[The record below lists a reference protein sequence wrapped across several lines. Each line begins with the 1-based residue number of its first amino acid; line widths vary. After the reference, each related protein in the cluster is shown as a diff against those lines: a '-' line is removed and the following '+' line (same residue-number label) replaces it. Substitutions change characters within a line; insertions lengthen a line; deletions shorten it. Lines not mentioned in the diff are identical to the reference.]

1 MAFQKDSRLNQLFYR
16 YWNMKKHMG
25 LIFAIT
31 FFLFAALQYNDPDPW
46 VWICVYGFVAIASLL
61 QWMGKIS
68 DKILLLLTVGFFA
81 ATLSYGPEIITWAQK
96 GFPNI
101 AGEMKTES
109 PHIELVR
116 ETLGL
121 AIACA
126 SLFYLYRI
134 SRPQL

>member
-1 MAFQKDSRLNQLFYR
+1 
-16 YWNMKKHMG
+16 MKKHLG
-25 LIFAIT
+25 LIFAIL
-31 FFLFAALQYNDPDPW
+31 FILFAAVQYNDPDPW
-46 VWICVYGFVAIASLL
+46 IWIIIYGIVAIASFF
-61 QWMGKIS
+61 QWIGKVS
-68 DKILLLLTVGFFA
+68 DKVLLLFSVVFFA
-81 ATLSYGPEIITWAQK
+81 ATLSYVPDLMGWAEK

-101 AGEMKTES
+101 AGEMKTDN

-134 SRPQL
+134 SRPKL

>member
-1 MAFQKDSRLNQLFYR
+1 LF
-16 YWNMKKHMG
+16 
-25 LIFAIT
+25 
-31 FFLFAALQYNDPDPW
+31 
-46 VWICVYGFVAIASLL
+46 
-61 QWMGKIS
+61 
-68 DKILLLLTVGFFA
+68 FFA
-81 ATLSYGPEIITWAQK
+81 ATLSYVPDLMGWAEK

-101 AGEMKTES
+101 AGEMKTDN

-134 SRPQL
+134 SRPKL

>member
-1 MAFQKDSRLNQLFYR
+1 MN
-16 YWNMKKHMG
+16 KHLG
-25 LIFAIT
+25 LIFAIL

-46 VWICVYGFVAIASLL
+46 IWIVIYGVVAMASFF
-61 QWMGKIS
+61 QWIGKIS
-68 DKILLLLTVGFFA
+68 DKVLLLLSVGFFA
-81 ATLSYGPEIITWAQK
+81 ATLSYAPEIVRWAEK

-101 AGEMKTES
+101 AGEMKAED

-134 SRPQL
+134 SRPKL

>member
-1 MAFQKDSRLNQLFYR
+1 
-16 YWNMKKHMG
+16 MKKHLG
-25 LIFAIT
+25 LIFAIL
-31 FFLFAALQYNDPDPW
+31 FILFAVVQYNDPDPW
-46 VWICVYGFVAIASLL
+46 IWIVIYGIVAIASFF
-61 QWMGKIS
+61 QWIGKVS
-68 DKILLLLTVGFFA
+68 DKVLLLFSVVFFA
-81 ATLSYGPEIITWAQK
+81 ATLSYVPDLMGWAEK

-101 AGEMKTES
+101 AGEMKTDN

-134 SRPQL
+134 SRPKL